1 MYVRHT
7 VPHSP
12 VATIEHHSLYRAKTG
27 TARVSQHHDKCTIGY
42 LHFLCRGV
50 FGITLIFNDMFDK
63 MYSPLSSEEE
73 KQIVSLSVNSIRMRQ
88 NMDAILSDIDRL
100 PDITDRISL
109 SRSFDIQAFTYMNY
123 IKTAAPRTSAHG
135 YRRSALF

>member
-1 MYVRHT
+1 
-7 VPHSP
+7 
-12 VATIEHHSLYRAKTG
+12 
-27 TARVSQHHDKCTIGY
+27 
-42 LHFLCRGV
+42 
-50 FGITLIFNDMFDK
+50 

-123 IKTAAPRTSAHG
+123 IKTAAPRTS
-135 YRRSALF
+135 RSWLPEIRTI